1 METLVGRTAFVTGGA
16 SGIGLG
22 IAKALA
28 QNGVAVTITGT
39 KPERL
44 DAAAAEIALQGARVR
59 TACFDI
65 TDRDAFGAAA
75 DDAEAEFGEVDI
87 LCNNAGRG
95 FLGSIV
101 ESTPSQWEWLLASN
115 VMGIV
120 NGLHTFVPRMRR
132 RDGEKHIVATSSA
145 GGLFATSIGGGM
157 YVATKMAV
165 VGMMESL

>member
-22 IAKALA
+22 IARRLA

-44 DAAAAEIALQGARVR
+44 EAAAAEIALQGARVR

-65 TDRDAFGAAA
+65 TDRDAFEAAA
-75 DDAEAEFGEVDI
+75 DDAEAEFGKVDI

-95 FLGSIV
+95 FPGSVV
-101 ESTPSQWEWLLASN
+101 ESTPSQWEWLLANN

-120 NGLHTFVPRMRR
+120 NGLHTFVPRMRASR
-132 RDGEKHIVATSSA
+132 RREAHHGHLLGWRAFHGFRSGASTPPPRWPWS
-145 GGLFATSIGGGM
+145 G
-157 YVATKMAV
+157 
-165 VGMMESL
+165 